1 MKNILLLCFLTTQ
14 LFSQQVPL
22 RPTNYVND
30 LSNVLNSY
38 QLQDLNSISEQI
50 EKESS
55 SQVFTLIID
64 VGDNQDFNIE
74 EYSLKVSTQWKIG
87 QKGLDNGVLILVCPD
102 VHQSRIE
109 VGYGLEEYLTDAYT
123 HQIQQQH
130 FNPNFRQGDFYTGI
144 KEVLT
149 LIKNKISP
157 TKEAGETLVNFLIW
171 FLIISLALI
180 GIGIYVYREY
190 EKKKKLEEE
199 RLAKERQIKTENDRI
214 QREAENEEAKFKKRV
229 VESITSL
236 KAMGDFKNAN
246 AILPKIE
253 ELFKGVKLLL
263 ADAMFKDYKDI
274 CQTGTEQIN
283 TLCQSQ
289 IEMFKIKNLIQ
300 NGYSKFSTNLD
311 QLSHRYK
318 NAIDNSRT
326 ILNAYDLDIW
336 LKAEKDKVINL
347 SKVDFSYPPG
357 NSQVPKSQISDVVLL
372 YQSAVENLNAEKYD
386 IAKTNYDNAEK
397 VLQEINF
404 TIDSIFAKK
413 TTIKTAIDNLNAYN
427 TNRVDNVI
435 LTKVLDVIDYLKR
448 HSSVISHSLKHEWN
462 NFAAQT
468 THFKVNVYSRNPM
481 LEVERIQNFLN
492 DLDKFKK
499 RAEKEV
505 SDHEEE
511 RQRRMRSSS
520 SIDIGGIGGGSS
532 YSSFGG
538 GGGGSFGG
546 GGSSNS

>member
-157 TKEAGETLVNFLIW
+157 TAIEQQRQLKIEQKKQSKEAGETLVNFLIW

-246 AILPKIE
+246 AILPKI
-253 ELFKGVKLLL
+253 
-263 ADAMFKDYKDI
+263 
-274 CQTGTEQIN
+274 
-283 TLCQSQ
+283 
-289 IEMFKIKNLIQ
+289 
-300 NGYSKFSTNLD
+300 
-311 QLSHRYK
+311 
-318 NAIDNSRT
+318 
-326 ILNAYDLDIW
+326 
-336 LKAEKDKVINL
+336 
-347 SKVDFSYPPG
+347 
-357 NSQVPKSQISDVVLL
+357 
-372 YQSAVENLNAEKYD
+372 
-386 IAKTNYDNAEK
+386 
-397 VLQEINF
+397 
-404 TIDSIFAKK
+404 
-413 TTIKTAIDNLNAYN
+413 
-427 TNRVDNVI
+427 
-435 LTKVLDVIDYLKR
+435 
-448 HSSVISHSLKHEWN
+448 
-462 NFAAQT
+462 
-468 THFKVNVYSRNPM
+468 
-481 LEVERIQNFLN
+481 
-492 DLDKFKK
+492 
-499 RAEKEV
+499 
-505 SDHEEE
+505 
-511 RQRRMRSSS
+511 
-520 SIDIGGIGGGSS
+520 
-532 YSSFGG
+532 
-538 GGGGSFGG
+538 
-546 GGSSNS
+546 